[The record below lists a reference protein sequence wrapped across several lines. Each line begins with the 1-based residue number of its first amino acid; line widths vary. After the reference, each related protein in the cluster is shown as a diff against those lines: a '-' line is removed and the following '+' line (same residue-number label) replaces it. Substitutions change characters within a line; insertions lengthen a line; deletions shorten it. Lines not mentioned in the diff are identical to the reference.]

1 MTGKQVKNVYVE
13 NRFCT
18 TAFFK
23 RGIAAW
29 VCSVKPNSGE
39 NLSTLLFNLQADFH
53 RACSAVKNLERLPSR
68 ARRRSSVLCTGQKNL
83 LVQEGR
89 S

>member
-23 RGIAAW
+23 KRNSSLGLQRQT
-29 VCSVKPNSGE
+29 KPLRKSINP
-39 NLSTLLFNLQADFH
+39 F
-53 RACSAVKNLERLPSR
+53 LPS
-68 ARRRSSVLCTGQKNL
+68 SS
-83 LVQEGR
+83 
-89 S
+89 

>member
-23 RGIAAW
+23 KR
-29 VCSVKPNSGE
+29 NSSLG
-39 NLSTLLFNLQADFH
+39 LQRQTKLRRKFLFGKRTWMEDDTNRLILTA
-53 RACSAVKNLERLPSR
+53 SARNER
-68 ARRRSSVLCTGQKNL
+68 
-83 LVQEGR
+83 
-89 S
+89 

>member
-18 TAFFK
+18 TLSSEE
-23 RGIAAW
+23 GIAAW

-39 NLSTLLFNLQADFH
+39 NFSLQSPFAE
-53 RACSAVKNLERLPSR
+53 AVRIN
-68 ARRRSSVLCTGQKNL
+68 
-83 LVQEGR
+83 
-89 S
+89 